1 MGGWINWEE
10 EEEAVVGQKFYGA
23 RRVVSEAQLEFAFS
37 KSLLSGKFSFGE
49 SGLVTFVN
57 DQKYACKIA
66 A

>member
-1 MGGWINWEE
+1 MNWEE

-37 KSLLSGKFSFGE
+37 KSLQLSGKFSFGE
-49 SGLVTFVN
+49 SGLVTFIN
-57 DQKYACKIA
+57 DQKYACNTA